1 MTTINISAHIP
12 VELSNKLEKVCKLE
26 ERSKSYYIKKSL
38 EQYLSQRLEDI
49 EDYYDADQSY
59 MEFKKSG
66 ESSVPLD
73 EVLKDI

>member
-38 EQYLSQRLEDI
+38 EQYIHDLQKGIIS
-49 EDYYDADQSY
+49 
-59 MEFKKSG
+59 
-66 ESSVPLD
+66 
-73 EVLKDI
+73 KDSK